1 MSRYS
6 QTVMDHFTDPRN
18 RGRVESPDFVGIS
31 GRLGRG
37 PSLVLTVKVADG
49 VVSKAACESYGC
61 GVTIAIGSLLTELL
75 LGRSREQC
83 RKLGVD
89 ALLEM
94 AGGLPPDKR
103 HCAGLAAGA
112 VRDMLDQWERRENL

>member
-1 MSRYS
+1 
-6 QTVMDHFTDPRN
+6 MDHFTDPRN